1 MAIAPRQP
9 HSSWY
14 RRFWYADRS
23 PLDPLVDRML
33 TFAIIALALLAGAT
47 TLIRADGGQR
57 AATGTT
63 FTEPGR

>member
-1 MAIAPRQP
+1 MAIAPLQP
-9 HSSWY
+9 HSSSY

-23 PLDPLVDRML
+23 PLDALVDRTL

-47 TLIRADGGQR
+47 LLLGRDGGQR

-63 FTEPGR
+63 FTEITH

>member
-1 MAIAPRQP
+1 MAIAPLQP

-23 PLDPLVDRML
+23 PLDALVDRVL

-47 TLIRADGGQR
+47 LLLGRDEGWG
-57 AATGTT
+57 ATGTT
-63 FTEPGR
+63 FTVTAH